1 MWNNLSVADLEQA
14 RQQLAVQREEILRRH
29 AEEIGQL
36 DADEAEI
43 QALDQLA
50 AAFIRKFQKIAEATA
65 EPGPAT
71 EPAAPP
77 PAIAEPAAPPATKPP
92 AAEHGHGGR
101 RSSRHTHDDDGST
114 YPQTNFEV
122 FSRAAARV

>member
-1 MWNNLSVADLEQA
+1 MWNNLSIADLEQA
-14 RQQLAVQREEILRRH
+14 RQQLALQREEILRRH

-50 AAFIRKFQKIAEATA
+50 AAFIRKFQKIAAATA
-65 EPGPAT
+65 EPEPAT

-101 RSSRHTHDDDGST
+101 RSS
-114 YPQTNFEV
+114 
-122 FSRAAARV
+122 